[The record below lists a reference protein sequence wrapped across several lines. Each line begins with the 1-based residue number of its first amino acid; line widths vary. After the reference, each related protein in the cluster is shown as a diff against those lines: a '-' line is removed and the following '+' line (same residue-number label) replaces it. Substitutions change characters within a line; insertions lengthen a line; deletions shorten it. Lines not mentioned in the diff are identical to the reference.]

1 MKAKKA
7 LEEFQQYLRDLWKQ
21 SSALHDQKIPA
32 ADAARRVDMTAHKAH
47 YQSISAPGINPA
59 AMARI
64 YEVME
69 GRADPPSPAR

>member
-1 MKAKKA
+1 
-7 LEEFQQYLRDLWKQ
+7 
-21 SSALHDQKIPA
+21 LHDQKVPA

-69 GRADPPSPAR
+69 GRAGPPSPAR